1 MELLE
6 LLHCCRPWLDAVLR
20 AAKRIAPH
28 KELQKHRTLPQAFQG
43 KGGILVWLPRGE
55 ALAVDYQALESL
67 TLG

>member
-28 KELQKHRTLPQAFQG
+28 EELQKHRTLPKAIQG
-43 KGGILVWLPRGE
+43 QGGIGLLLPRGD
-55 ALAVDYQALESL
+55 ALAVDHQALESL
-67 TLG
+67 TFG